1 MGAMSQ
7 KEGVA
12 VRRSS
17 PPPNLERIP
26 SEDPVYGDDDQNDA
40 QTVMQPALSVVAARL
55 TLPQTTA
62 AERAA
67 ALERKRSAGNIYEPG
82 PSSGDDSASSPEL
95 TPFPDEIPSNFE
107 TEPELRISP
116 APRRK
121 QSQKLQK
128 ARPAPKDL
136 PSPWQSS
143 PRNAFFGGGD
153 GEAPKNALGPVSVGQ
168 TRHKRSSSTGADA
181 LKRFSN
187 AFSSFP
193 APSTIFNSLSFFTAA
208 AERAEPRPPMDQ
220 RMAPQ
225 SQGGRSYSNMAP
237 LSSGANGLPRAQTMI
252 KDTSGNRPSISS
264 GRPSTTRPRALRR
277 VTSDDSLL
285 YHSLSRTS
293 SIGDDD
299 GRFDHV
305 REMANVRMKA
315 IKDSLP
321 ERPTFKMPSL
331 QKLGSSLKL
340 NEDGMGKAVPEAPA
354 PKADNDGS
362 STLDRVLE
370 TLTGDIVILGGY
382 RGSIL
387 RSAEPPHHQLW
398 APVKIGLNMRK
409 VDLEVGLDPEDEE
422 TMEKRIIPSGML
434 QNIGP
439 IDISR
444 KLFKK
449 IGACEN
455 VRKGKLRLWDYGY
468 DWRLSP
474 HLLSRKMT
482 EFLEKLPSNQPD
494 YKEPRG
500 ALVLAHSLGG
510 LITRHVVNQ
519 RPDLF
524 SGVVYVGTPQRC
536 INVLGPLRD
545 GDAVLLNEKILTA
558 QVNFSLRTTF
568 VFLPDDG
575 SCFVDKDTKEEYKI
589 NFHDVNDWIKYR
601 LTPCIEPP
609 LPPLAP
615 KEKST
620 TFGSLL
626 SVRSR
631 SSSEKKQ
638 NHVLPP
644 SLADAARKAE
654 LAREGNMNPQID
666 GHTPRNPTASTK
678 PSPFTKGSP
687 ATPTPANRARNLA
700 YLERVLA
707 EVKQFRAETQFN
719 PALSEANAY
728 PPLGVIYGK
737 EIPTVHSVKVASREA
752 IAHHGAYDDL
762 IFRAGDGV
770 VLAREAQLPEG
781 YELVRGGRVST
792 ERGHLTML
800 GDMPAVGRA
809 LEAVVRGRR
818 KGIGLG
824 SATKE
829 KVQVQERSV
838 VRA

>member
-1 MGAMSQ
+1 MMVAMSQ
-7 KEGVA
+7 KENFNP
-12 VRRSS
+12 RSKT
-17 PPPNLERIP
+17 PPAPLERVP
-26 SEDPVYGDDDQNDA
+26 SEDPVYGDDDQDGA
-40 QTVMQPALSVVAARL
+40 QSVMQPALSAVATRL
-55 TLPQTTA
+55 TLPKTSA
-62 AERAA
+62 AEKAA
-67 ALERKRSAGNIYEPG
+67 AMERRPSRRAFDSGL
-82 PSSGDDSASSPEL
+82 PSSEESSSSPEL
-95 TPFPDEIPSNFE
+95 TPFPDEIPTNFE
-107 TEPELRISP
+107 AEPDMRISP
-116 APRRK
+116 SPPSRR
-121 QSQKLQK
+121 QTLKLQK
-128 ARPAPKDL
+128 PRPAPKERDL
-136 PSPWQSS
+136 PSPWHAS
-143 PRNAFFGGGD
+143 PRTGFFTGGD
-153 GEAPKNALGPVSVGQ
+153 REGHKSALESISFGQ

-181 LKRFSN
+181 LKRFSK
-187 AFSSFP
+187 ALPSFP
-193 APSTIFNSLSFFTAA
+193 APSSIFNSFSFFSAA
-208 AERAEPRPPMDQ
+208 AEKSEQKFAANQRKSTLPQTGNSYPNTSTELHGAAQPHQVEIPPQ
-220 RMAPQ
+220 NTHV
-225 SQGGRSYSNMAP
+225 S
-237 LSSGANGLPRAQTMI
+237 
-252 KDTSGNRPSISS
+252 RPSVSS
-264 GRPSTTRPRALRR
+264 SRPSTARPRALRR

-331 QKLGSSLKL
+331 PKLPSSLKL
-340 NEDGMGKAVPEAPA
+340 NEDVTNEMPTTKLDPDDPA
-354 PKADNDGS
+354 I
-362 STLDRVLE
+362 LDRVLE

-409 VDLEVGLDPEDEE
+409 ADLEVGLNPEDEE
-422 TMEKRIIPSGML
+422 SMEERIIPSGML

-444 KLFKK
+444 KLFRK
-449 IGACEN
+449 IASCDN

-474 HLLSRKMT
+474 HLLSRKMI

-494 YKEPRG
+494 TKEPRG

-519 RPDLF
+519 RPELF

-536 INVLGPLRD
+536 INVLGPIRN

-568 VFLPDDG
+568 VFLPEDG
-575 SCFVDKDTKEEYKI
+575 ACFVNKDTKEEYRI

-601 LTPCIEPP
+601 LSPCIEAA
-609 LPPLAP
+609 LPPLNP
-615 KEKST
+615 KEKSN
-620 TFGSLL
+620 TFSSLL
-626 SVRSR
+626 PHRSR
-631 SSSEKKQ
+631 ASSDKKH
-638 NHVLPP
+638 NHAVPP
-644 SLADAARKAE
+644 SLADAARRAQ

-666 GHTPRNPTASTK
+666 NNTQQQTSLNDT
-678 PSPFTKGSP
+678 PSPFTKGVP
-687 ATPTPANRARNLA
+687 GTPTPPNRARNLA
-700 YLERVLA
+700 YLKRTLA
-707 EVKQFRAETQFN
+707 EVKRFRAETQYN
-719 PALSEANAY
+719 PAHTKANVY

-737 EIPTVHSVKVASREA
+737 EIPTVYAVKVSSRDA
-752 IAHHGAYDDL
+752 IAHADAYDDL

-800 GDMPAVGRA
+800 GDMPAVGKA

-824 SATKE
+824 HAGAQGTHRGDR
-829 KVQVQERSV
+829 RSMA
-838 VRA
+838 RA

>member
-1 MGAMSQ
+1 MVAMSQ
-7 KEGVA
+7 KENVKL
-12 VRRSS
+12 RRES
-17 PPPNLERIP
+17 PPPTVHRVP
-26 SEDPVYGDDDQNDA
+26 SEDPVYGDDDQDGA
-40 QTVMQPALSVVAARL
+40 LSVMQPALNTVATRL
-55 TLPQTTA
+55 TLPMTSA
-62 AERAA
+62 AEKAA
-67 ALERKRSAGNIYEPG
+67 AMESRSNLGVFESAAQ
-82 PSSGDDSASSPEL
+82 SSEDSSSSPEL
-95 TPFPDEIPSNFE
+95 SPFPDEIPTNFE
-107 TEPELRISP
+107 AEPDMRISP
-116 APRRK
+116 LPSPPSRRPTL
-121 QSQKLQK
+121 KLQK
-128 ARPAPKDL
+128 PRPAPKDL
-136 PSPWQSS
+136 PSPWHSS
-143 PRNAFFGGGD
+143 PRNFVFGGGD
-153 GEAPKNALGPVSVGQ
+153 GEGHKSALESISFGQ

-181 LKRFSN
+181 LKRFSK
-187 AFSSFP
+187 ALPSFP
-193 APSTIFNSLSFFTAA
+193 APSSIFNSFSFFTAA
-208 AERAEPRPPMDQ
+208 AEKADPKYAANQRKSSPLHQTGRPHGNSNPESHD
-220 RMAPQ
+220 AA
-225 SQGGRSYSNMAP
+225 RSRQAAVSPEATP
-237 LSSGANGLPRAQTMI
+237 A
-252 KDTSGNRPSISS
+252 DRPSVSS
-264 GRPSTTRPRALRR
+264 PRPSTARPRALRR

-315 IKDSLP
+315 IRDSLP

-331 QKLGSSLKL
+331 PKLPSSLKL
-340 NEDGMGKAVPEAPA
+340 SEDAARGPETPT
-354 PKADNDGS
+354 KTETDGS
-362 STLDRVLE
+362 ATLDRVLE

-387 RSAEPPHHQLW
+387 RSADPPHQQLW

-409 VDLEVGLDPEDEE
+409 ADLEVGLDPEDEE
-422 TMEKRIIPSGML
+422 TMEERIIPSGML

-444 KLFKK
+444 KLFRK
-449 IGACEN
+449 IAACEN

-494 YKEPRG
+494 SREPRG

-519 RPDLF
+519 RPELF

-536 INVLGPLRD
+536 INVLGPLKN

-575 SCFVDKDTKEEYKI
+575 FCFVNKDTKEEYRI
-589 NFHDVNDWIKYR
+589 DFHDVNEWIEYR
-601 LTPCIEPP
+601 LSPCIEES
-609 LPPLAP
+609 LPPLNP

-620 TFGSLL
+620 SFGSLL
-626 SVRSR
+626 PLRSR
-631 SSSEKKQ
+631 ASSDKKS
-638 NHVLPP
+638 NSAIPS
-644 SLADAARKAE
+644 SLADAARRVE
-654 LAREGNMNPQID
+654 QAREGNLNPQID
-666 GHTPRNPTASTK
+666 SNARSQSSLNSK
-678 PSPFTKGSP
+678 PSPFTKG
-687 ATPTPANRARNLA
+687 TPGTSTPPNRARSLA
-700 YLERVLA
+700 YLERTLA
-707 EVKQFRAETQFN
+707 EVKRFRAETQYN
-719 PALSEANAY
+719 PAHTEANVY

-737 EIPTVHSVKVASREA
+737 EIPTVYAVKVSSREA
-752 IAHHGAYDDL
+752 IGHADAYDDL

-800 GDMPAVGRA
+800 GDMPAVGKA

-818 KGIGLG
+818 KGIGMG
-824 SATKE
+824 HAHGKG
-829 KVQVQERSV
+829 KADGGVA
-838 VRA
+838 RA

>member
-1 MGAMSQ
+1 MLAMSQ
-7 KEGVA
+7 NEGIDMM
-12 VRRSS
+12 RN
-17 PPPNLERIP
+17 PPLPMVERVP
-26 SEDPVYGDDDQNDA
+26 SEDPVYGDDDQDGA
-40 QTVMQPALSVVAARL
+40 QTVMQPALSVVATRL
-55 TLPQTTA
+55 TLPKTSA
-62 AERAA
+62 AEKAA
-67 ALERKRSAGNIYEPG
+67 ALERKSAVFEPG
-82 PSSGDDSASSPEL
+82 LPSSGDSASSPEL
-95 TPFPDEIPSNFE
+95 TPFPDEIPTDFE
-107 TEPELRISP
+107 TESEPRISP
-116 APRRK
+116 PPPRRR

-128 ARPAPKDL
+128 TRPAAKDL

-143 PRNAFFGGGD
+143 PRNLFFGGGY
-153 GEAPKNALGPVSVGQ
+153 GEASKNALESISFGQ
-168 TRHKRSSSTGADA
+168 TRHKRSSSAGADA
-181 LKRFSN
+181 LKRFSK
-187 AFSSFP
+187 AFP
-193 APSTIFNSLSFFTAA
+193 APSALFNSFSFFTAA
-208 AERAEPRPPMDQ
+208 ADKAEPKSTVNQ
-220 RMAPQ
+220 RNVAMPQ
-225 SQGGRSYSNMAP
+225 TRRLDSNSTP
-237 LSSGANGLPRAQTMI
+237 VSSGANGSSPRIQNSTNDAHG
-252 KDTSGNRPSISS
+252 SRPSVSS
-264 GRPSTTRPRALRR
+264 GRPSSARPRTLRR

-331 QKLGSSLKL
+331 PKLPSSLKL
-340 NEDGMGKAVPEAPA
+340 SEDATNKTASETPGSRV
-354 PKADNDGS
+354 DVDGS

-370 TLTGDIVILGGY
+370 TLTGDLVILGGY

-409 VDLEVGLDPEDEE
+409 ADLEVGLDPEDEE
-422 TMEKRIIPSGML
+422 SMEERIIPSGML

-449 IGACEN
+449 IASCEN

-474 HLLSRKMT
+474 HLLSRKMA

-494 YKEPRG
+494 SKEPRG

-519 RPDLF
+519 RPELF

-575 SCFVDKDTKEEYKI
+575 RCFVNKDTKEEYKV

-601 LTPCIEPP
+601 LSPCIETP
-609 LPPLAP
+609 LPPLIP

-631 SSSEKKQ
+631 SSSDKKQ
-638 NHVLPP
+638 HHTLPP

-666 GHTPRNPTASTK
+666 GNSHHQALNSK
-678 PSPFTKGSP
+678 PSPFTKGVP
-687 ATPTPANRARNLA
+687 GTPTPVNRAKYLA
-700 YLERVLA
+700 YLERVLP
-707 EVKQFRAETQFN
+707 EIKRFRAETQFN
-719 PALSEANAY
+719 PALSQSNQY

-737 EIPTVHSVKVASREA
+737 EIPTVYAVQVSSREA
-752 IAHHGAYDDL
+752 IAHAGAYDDL

-800 GDMPAVGRA
+800 GDMPAVGKA

-824 SATKE
+824 NVTKE
-829 KVQVQERSV
+829 KPQGRSV
-838 VRA
+838 ARA

>member
-1 MGAMSQ
+1 MVAMSQ
-7 KEGVA
+7 KEGVTE
-12 VRRSS
+12 RRSS
-17 PPPNLERIP
+17 PSPTLEKVP
-26 SEDPVYGDDDQNDA
+26 FEDPVYGDDDQDGA
-40 QTVMQPALSVVAARL
+40 QSVMQPALSVAATRL
-55 TLPQTTA
+55 TLPQTSK
-62 AERAA
+62 AEKAA
-67 ALERKRSAGNIYEPG
+67 ALERERK
-82 PSSGDDSASSPEL
+82 SSGLFLPGLASSDDSASSPEL
-95 TPFPDEIPSNFE
+95 TPFPDEIPTNFE
-107 TEPELRISP
+107 TESDIPISP
-116 APRRK
+116 APPRRRE
-121 QSQKLQK
+121 SQKLQK
-128 ARPAPKDL
+128 TRPAPKDL

-143 PRNAFFGGGD
+143 PRSMIFGGGD
-153 GEAPKNALGPVSVGQ
+153 GEAPKSALESVSFGQ
-168 TRHKRSSSTGADA
+168 SRHKRSSSAGADA
-181 LKRFSN
+181 LKKFSN

-193 APSTIFNSLSFFTAA
+193 APSAIFNSLSFFTAA
-208 AERAEPRPPMDQ
+208 AEKADPRSTDQ
-220 RMAPQ
+220 RK
-225 SQGGRSYSNMAP
+225 SQLVQNGRPYNNTPAM
-237 LSSGANGLPRAQTMI
+237 SSGANGLPRAQTMAHEA
-252 KDTSGNRPSISS
+252 SGNRPSVSS
-264 GRPSTTRPRALRR
+264 GRPSTTRPRVLRR

-331 QKLGSSLKL
+331 PKLGSSLRL
-340 NEDGMGKAVPEAPA
+340 NEDATGKAIPEAPA
-354 PKADNDGS
+354 PKSDNDGL

-409 VDLEVGLDPEDEE
+409 ADLEVGLDPEDEE
-422 TMEKRIIPSGML
+422 SMEERIIPSGML

-449 IGACEN
+449 IAACEN
-455 VRKGKLRLWDYGY
+455 VRKGKLRLHDYGY

-474 HLLSRKMT
+474 HLLSRKMV
-482 EFLEKLPSNQPD
+482 EFLEKLPCNQGD
-494 YKEPRG
+494 SKEPRG

-558 QVNFSLRTTF
+558 QVNFSLRTSF

-575 SCFVDKDTKEEYKI
+575 FCFVNKDTKEEYKVD
-589 NFHDVNDWIKYR
+589 FHDVNEWIKYR
-601 LTPCIEPP
+601 LSPCIEPP
-609 LPPLAP
+609 LPPLVP

-620 TFGSLL
+620 TLSSLL

-638 NHVLPP
+638 SHVLPP
-644 SLADAARKAE
+644 SIADAARRVE
-654 LAREGNMNPQID
+654 QVREGSINPQID
-666 GHTPRNPTASTK
+666 GNK
-678 PSPFTKGSP
+678 PSPFTKG
-687 ATPTPANRARNLA
+687 ALNAPTPPNRARNIA
-700 YLERVLA
+700 YLERTLA
-707 EVKQFRAETQFN
+707 EIKRFRQETQFN
-719 PALSEANAY
+719 PVLSEANAY
-728 PPLGVIYGK
+728 PPLGIIYGK
-737 EIPTVHSVKVASREA
+737 EVPTVYAVKVSSREA
-752 IAHHGAYDDL
+752 IAHAQAYDDL

-800 GDMPAVGRA
+800 GDMPAIGKA
-809 LEAVVRGRR
+809 LEAVIRGRR
-818 KGIGLG
+818 KGIGMG
-824 SATKE
+824 NVAKEGVETDQKGGVTK
-829 KVQVQERSV
+829 
-838 VRA
+838 A

>member
-1 MGAMSQ
+1 MVAMSQ
-7 KEGVA
+7 KEGIV

-17 PPPNLERIP
+17 PPPTLERVP
-26 SEDPVYGDDDQNDA
+26 SEDPVYGDDDQDDA
-40 QTVMQPALSVVAARL
+40 QTVMQPALSVAATRL
-55 TLPQTTA
+55 TLPQTSA

-67 ALERKRSAGNIYEPG
+67 ALERKRSAGNIFEPG
-82 PSSGDDSASSPEL
+82 PSSSDDSASSPEL
-95 TPFPDEIPSNFE
+95 TPFPDEIPTNFE

-116 APRRK
+116 APPRRR

-128 ARPAPKDL
+128 ARPVPKDL

-143 PRNAFFGGGD
+143 PKNPFFGGGD
-153 GEAPKNALGPVSVGQ
+153 GEAPKNALESVSFGQ

-193 APSTIFNSLSFFTAA
+193 APSAIFNSFSFFTAA
-208 AERAEPRPPMDQ
+208 AERAEPKSPVDQ
-220 RMAPQ
+220 RRSAQ
-225 SQGGRSYSNMAP
+225 SQSGRSHSNTAYM
-237 LSSGANGLPRAQTMI
+237 SSGANGLPRAQTMS
-252 KDTSGNRPSISS
+252 KDAPENQPSVSS

-331 QKLGSSLKL
+331 PKLGSSLKL
-340 NEDGMGKAVPEAPA
+340 NEDGMGKTVPEAPA
-354 PKADNDGS
+354 PKVDNDGS

-439 IDISR
+439 IDISK

-474 HLLSRKMT
+474 HLLSRKMI

-494 YKEPRG
+494 SKEPRG

-575 SCFVDKDTKEEYKI
+575 CCFVNKDTKEEYRI

-601 LTPCIEPP
+601 LSPCIEPP
-609 LPPLAP
+609 LPPLIP

-638 NHVLPP
+638 NHTLPP
-644 SLADAARKAE
+644 SLADAARKVE
-654 LAREGNMNPQID
+654 QAREGNMNPQID
-666 GHTPRNPTASTK
+666 GNTRNQASNTK
-678 PSPFTKGSP
+678 PSPFTKGSSG
-687 ATPTPANRARNLA
+687 TPTPANRARNLA

-719 PALSEANAY
+719 PAHSEANVY

-737 EIPTVHSVKVASREA
+737 EIPTVYAVKVASREA

-800 GDMPAVGRA
+800 GDMPAVGKA

-824 SATKE
+824 NATNK
-829 KVQVQERSV
+829 KVQKRSV

>member
-1 MGAMSQ
+1 MVAMSQ
-7 KEGVA
+7 KEGVSER
-12 VRRSS
+12 RRSPS
-17 PPPNLERIP
+17 PILEKVP
-26 SEDPVYGDDDQNDA
+26 SEDPVYGDDDQDGA
-40 QTVMQPALSVVAARL
+40 QSVMQPALSVAATRL
-55 TLPQTTA
+55 TLPQTSK
-62 AERAA
+62 AEKAA
-67 ALERKRSAGNIYEPG
+67 ALERERERK
-82 PSSGDDSASSPEL
+82 SSGLFLPGNTSSDDSASSPEL
-95 TPFPDEIPSNFE
+95 TPFPDEIPTTFE
-107 TEPELRISP
+107 TESDTPISP
-116 APRRK
+116 APPRRRE
-121 QSQKLQK
+121 SQKLQK
-128 ARPAPKDL
+128 ARPAPKEDL

-143 PRNAFFGGGD
+143 PRNMIFGGGD
-153 GEAPKNALGPVSVGQ
+153 GEAPKTALESISFGQ

-181 LKRFSN
+181 LKKFSN

-193 APSTIFNSLSFFTAA
+193 APSAIFNSLSFFTAA
-208 AERAEPRPPMDQ
+208 AEKTEPKSTTTTTTTEQRKFPLAQSRRPYNSTAAM
-220 RMAPQ
+220 
-225 SQGGRSYSNMAP
+225 
-237 LSSGANGLPRAQTMI
+237 SSGANGLPRAQTMANEA
-252 KDTSGNRPSISS
+252 SGNRPSVSS
-264 GRPSTTRPRALRR
+264 GRPSTTRPRVLRR

-331 QKLGSSLKL
+331 PKLGSSLKL
-340 NEDGMGKAVPEAPA
+340 NEDATGKTIPEAPA
-354 PKADNDGS
+354 PKVDNDGL

-409 VDLEVGLDPEDEE
+409 ADLEVGLDPEDEE
-422 TMEKRIIPSGML
+422 SMEERIIPSGML

-449 IGACEN
+449 IAACEN
-455 VRKGKLRLWDYGY
+455 VRKGKLRLHDYGY

-474 HLLSRKMT
+474 HLLSRKMV
-482 EFLEKLPSNQPD
+482 EFLEKLPCNQAD
-494 YKEPRG
+494 SKEPRG

-558 QVNFSLRTTF
+558 QVNFSLRTSF

-575 SCFVDKDTKEEYKI
+575 FCFVNKDTKEEYNI
-589 NFHDVNDWIKYR
+589 DFHDVNEWIKYR

-609 LPPLAP
+609 LPSLAP

-620 TFGSLL
+620 TFSSLL

-644 SLADAARKAE
+644 SVTDAARRVE
-654 LAREGNMNPQID
+654 HVREGGINPQID
-666 GHTPRNPTASTK
+666 GNK
-678 PSPFTKGSP
+678 PSPFTKGASGIT
-687 ATPTPANRARNLA
+687 TPPNRARNIA
-700 YLERVLA
+700 YLERTLA
-707 EVKQFRAETQFN
+707 EVKRFRQETQFD

-728 PPLGVIYGK
+728 PPLGIIYGK
-737 EIPTVHSVKVASREA
+737 EVPTVYAVKVSSREA
-752 IAHHGAYDDL
+752 ICHAQAYDDL

-800 GDMPAVGRA
+800 GDMPAVGKA
-809 LEAVVRGRR
+809 LEAVIRGRR
-818 KGIGLG
+818 KGIGMG
-824 SATKE
+824 KVVKE
-829 KVQVQERSV
+829 HVSKKGGVA
-838 VRA
+838 RA

>member
-1 MGAMSQ
+1 MVAMSQ
-7 KEGVA
+7 KEGLIA
-12 VRRSS
+12 RSSS
-17 PPPNLERIP
+17 PPPAALERVP
-26 SEDPVYGDDDQNDA
+26 SEDPVYGDDDQDDA
-40 QTVMQPALSVVAARL
+40 QAVMQPALSVAATRL
-55 TLPQTTA
+55 TLPQTSA

-67 ALERKRSAGNIYEPG
+67 ALERKRSAGNIFEPG
-82 PSSGDDSASSPEL
+82 PSSSDDAASSPEL
-95 TPFPDEIPSNFE
+95 TPFPDEIPTDFE
-107 TEPELRISP
+107 TEPELRISQAP
-116 APRRK
+116 PRRR
-121 QSQKLQK
+121 QSQKLQN

-143 PRNAFFGGGD
+143 PRNTFFVGGD
-153 GEAPKNALGPVSVGQ
+153 GEAPKNALESISFGQ

-193 APSTIFNSLSFFTAA
+193 APSSIFNSFSFFTAA
-208 AERAEPRPPMDQ
+208 AERAEPKSAVDQ
-220 RMAPQ
+220 RKPAQ
-225 SQGGRSYSNMAP
+225 AQGGRPYSNTAP
-237 LSSGANGLPRAQTMI
+237 MSSGANGLPRSQTMS
-252 KDTSGNRPSISS
+252 KDAPGNRPSVSS
-264 GRPSTTRPRALRR
+264 GRPSTTRPRVLRK

-331 QKLGSSLKL
+331 PKLGSSLKL
-340 NEDGMGKAVPEAPA
+340 NEDGMSKAVPEAPA
-354 PKADNDGS
+354 PKVDNDGS

-439 IDISR
+439 IDISK

-474 HLLSRKMT
+474 HLLSRKMI
-482 EFLEKLPSNQPD
+482 EFLEKLPSNQPGS
-494 YKEPRG
+494 KEPRG

-575 SCFVDKDTKEEYKI
+575 LCFVDKETKEEYKV

-601 LTPCIEPP
+601 LSPCIEPP
-609 LPPLAP
+609 LPSLTP

-638 NHVLPP
+638 NHTLSP
-644 SLADAARKAE
+644 SLADAARRAE

-666 GHTPRNPTASTK
+666 GNTPSQAPMTR
-678 PSPFTKGSP
+678 PSPFTKGP
-687 ATPTPANRARNLA
+687 PGTPTPANRARNLA
-700 YLERVLA
+700 YLQRVLA

-719 PALSEANAY
+719 PELSRANAY

-737 EIPTVHSVKVASREA
+737 EIPTVYAVKVASREA
-752 IAHHGAYDDL
+752 IAHAGAYDDL

-800 GDMPAVGRA
+800 GDMPAVGKA

-824 SATKE
+824 NATKE
-829 KVQVQERSV
+829 KLQRSSV
-838 VRA
+838 VES